1 MGKLADLIEANKEVL
16 ASIEAW
22 DNGKHSLCQSYQAYL
37 TVLIQA
43 NHTLWH

>member
-1 MGKLADLIEANKEVL
+1 VL